1 MKSGKELGRLITAMV
16 TPFDP
21 QGAVDYAQ
29 ARKLAKA
36 LIDSGSDGIVVVGT
50 TGESPTVTWEEEHRL
65 FREIESVVGKSGA
78 VIAGTGSNS
87 TEEARENT
95 IRAEK
100 WGVDACLLVVP
111 YYNKPTQE
119 GLYQHFKTIAE
130 STALPCILYN
140 VPSRTVTNLSSDTVI
155 RLAGIKNI
163 IGLKEASGD
172 MEQVARVIRGTREIR
187 DDFVVWS
194 GNDADTLPMMAIGA
208 YGVISVASHLVGNQ
222 IKDMITNFASG
233 NTARAAEIH
242 RDLVPLF
249 KDLFIISN
257 PIPVKYALNHVGFP
271 VGGVRLPL
279 TEADEKTAS
288 VVRETLKR
296 YKIDLPR

>member
-1 MKSGKELGRLITAMV
+1 MKSGKDLGRLITAMV
-16 TPFDP
+16 TPFDSH
-21 QGAVDYAQ
+21 GTVDYEQ
-29 ARKLAKA
+29 ARRLAKA

-65 FREIESVVGKSGA
+65 FREIESVIGKSGA

-95 IRAEK
+95 IRAEE

-140 VPSRTVTNLSSDTVI
+140 VPSRTVTSLSSETVI
-155 RLAGIKNI
+155 RLAKIKNI
-163 IGLKEASGD
+163 VGLKEASGD
-172 MEQVARVIRGTREIR
+172 MDHTARVIRGVGEIR

-194 GNDADTLPMMAIGA
+194 GNDGDTLPMMAIGA
-208 YGVISVASHLVGNQ
+208 YGVISVASHLVGRQ
-222 IKDMITNFASG
+222 IKEMIESFAAG

-242 RDLVPLF
+242 RNLVPLF
-249 KDLFIISN
+249 KDLFIVSN
-257 PIPVKYALNHVGFP
+257 PIPLKYALNHVGFR
-271 VGGVRLPL
+271 VGGLRLPL

-288 VVRETLKR
+288 IVRETLKH
-296 YKIDLPR
+296 YKIDLPM